1 MSNEI
6 PPVSLSARLQII
18 RDCLLPD
25 QPLWDIG
32 CDHGYLGLRAHH
44 DGLCSVVHLVDR
56 SAVVVDNL
64 RRQVRELWPD
74 GPGDG
79 LQIWQHDAASEPL
92 PVTGGTVVLAGLGI
106 WTILRVLSRTFSGA
120 VPAGVRLVL
129 AATLEEEFLRLHLC
143 RQGWRLQHEELYAEA
158 GHVRQLLVW
167 ESTGEEALP
176 FWNGTSR
183 LSQDHGLLGQFL
195 SERRR
200 YFSVSQSAD
209 PDLVYL
215 KEALINSRLVRCG
228 ALDTG

>member
-1 MSNEI
+1 MRGRAGAGASI
-6 PPVSLSARLQII
+6 TLSARLQMIW
-18 RDCLLPD
+18 DCLPPD

-44 DGLCSVVHLVDR
+44 DGLCSAVHLVDR
-56 SAVVVDNL
+56 SPIVTDKL
-64 RRQVRELWPD
+64 HRQVQELWPD
-74 GPGDG
+74 GPGEG
-79 LQIWQHDAASEPL
+79 LQIWQHDAASEQL

-129 AATLEEEFLRLHLC
+129 AAIMEEELLRLHLC

-176 FWNGTSR
+176 FWNGTSP
-183 LSQDHGLLGQFL
+183 LSQGHGLLGEFL

-200 YFSVSQSAD
+200 YFSVNQSAD
-209 PDLVYL
+209 PDLAYL
-215 KEALINSRLVRCG
+215 KKALNDSRLVQ
-228 ALDTG
+228 T